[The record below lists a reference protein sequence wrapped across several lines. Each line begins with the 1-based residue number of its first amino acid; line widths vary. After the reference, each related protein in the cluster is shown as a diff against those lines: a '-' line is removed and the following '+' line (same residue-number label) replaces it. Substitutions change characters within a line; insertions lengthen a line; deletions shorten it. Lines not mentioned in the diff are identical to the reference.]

1 MRFRWRHRYL
11 VLLILFAI
19 YLLCY
24 MDRMIM
30 AAAIPFIAS
39 EFHLSAMEMGGIL
52 SAFFFSYAL
61 CQIPA
66 GLLADRFGPRLMTT
80 IGIAWWTVFTALT
93 GLCNSLGLMLVV
105 RVAFGVGEALFPPA
119 AFKALSAWFPK
130 REVGRATGLMMT
142 TNALGPALAPLF
154 VAAVMA
160 AWGWRAIFTSLF
172 IPGIAMAIFGW
183 IYIRNSPKDSKH
195 VSDIELEEIGT
206 SEKTSSASAGK
217 ADFAGLV
224 KTPLVWWC
232 FVTLFVFSI
241 ASWGIMS
248 WFPTYLLKAR
258 GLSTARMGIMASVPF
273 LVGTIAYCI
282 TGFLSDK
289 FFRNRRELL
298 VVLGCI
304 VAAIFAYMTA
314 HAETVETAVFY
325 QTIGY
330 FFSTMAGCSLYTIPN
345 VALPNKVV
353 GSAIGFV
360 NAAGQLAGFLS
371 PLIVGYILTRTNND
385 FNVVFHLFVGCF
397 LLASVSAWF
406 INTRTDRSDTAALT
420 GGAEVTA
427 QNQAAG

>member
-1 MRFRWRHRYL
+1 MSFRWRHRYFVLL
-11 VLLILFAI
+11 VLFAL

-30 AAAIPFIAS
+30 AAAIPFIAA
-39 EFHLSAMEMGGIL
+39 EFHLSAMQMGGIL

-66 GLLADRFGPRLMTT
+66 GLLADRFGPRLMST
-80 IGIAWWTVFTALT
+80 IGITWWTIFTALT

-130 REVGRATGLMMT
+130 RQLGRATGLMMT

-172 IPGIAMAIFGW
+172 IPGIALATLGW
-183 IYIRNSPKDSKH
+183 FYVRNSPKDSKH
-195 VSDIELEEIGT
+195 VSEAELEEISD
-206 SEKTSSASAGK
+206 SEKASSVSSGK
-217 ADFAGLV
+217 ADFAGLL

-232 FVTLFVFSI
+232 FITLFVFSI

-258 GLSTARMGIMASVPF
+258 GLSIARMGIMASVPF
-273 LVGTIAYCI
+273 LVGTIAYCV

-298 VVLGCI
+298 IVLGCI
-304 VAAIFAYMTA
+304 VAAVFAYLTA
-314 HAETVETAVFY
+314 HAETAETAVFY
-325 QTIGY
+325 QSIGY

-345 VALPNKVV
+345 VVLPNKVV
-353 GSAIGFV
+353 GSAIGVV

-371 PLIVGYILTRTNND
+371 PLIVGYILTMTNND
-385 FNVVFHLFVGCF
+385 FNVVFHMFVGCF
-397 LLASVSAWF
+397 LVAAVSAWF
-406 INTRTDRSDTAALT
+406 INTNMGRGETEAQTVDTGVAAQSQ
-420 GGAEVTA
+420 TA
-427 QNQAAG
+427 G

>member
-1 MRFRWRHRYL
+1 MSFRWRHRYF
-11 VLLILFAI
+11 VLLILFAL

-30 AAAIPFIAS
+30 AAAIPFIAA
-39 EFHLSAMEMGGIL
+39 EFHLSAMQMGGIL

-66 GLLADRFGPRLMTT
+66 GLLADRFGPRLMST
-80 IGIAWWTVFTALT
+80 IGITWWTIFTALT

-130 REVGRATGLMMT
+130 RQLGRATGLMMT

-172 IPGIAMAIFGW
+172 IPGIALATLGW
-183 IYIRNSPKDSKH
+183 LYVRNSPKDSKH
-195 VSDIELEEIGT
+195 VSEAELEEISD
-206 SEKTSSASAGK
+206 SEKASSVSSGK
-217 ADFAGLV
+217 ADFAGLL

-232 FVTLFVFSI
+232 FITLFVFSI

-258 GLSTARMGIMASVPF
+258 GLSIARMGIMASVPF
-273 LVGTIAYCI
+273 LVGTIAYCV

-298 VVLGCI
+298 IVLGCI
-304 VAAIFAYMTA
+304 VAAVFAYLTA
-314 HAETVETAVFY
+314 HAETAETAVFY
-325 QTIGY
+325 QSIGY

-345 VALPNKVV
+345 VVLPNKVV
-353 GSAIGFV
+353 GSAIGVV

-371 PLIVGYILTRTNND
+371 PLIVGYILTMTNND
-385 FNVVFHLFVGCF
+385 FNVVFHMFVGCF
-397 LLASVSAWF
+397 LVAAVSAWF
-406 INTRTDRSDTAALT
+406 INTNMGRGETEAQTVDTGVAAQSQ
-420 GGAEVTA
+420 TA
-427 QNQAAG
+427 G